1 MIDRRKIPNEK
12 QKILWN
18 RSKQINLQAK
28 DQYFSLL
35 LREQISQ
42 FAFFFCQKSCKYI
55 PMWKRMDTT
64 WPIFFEE
71 KSVVILISILSPRIS
86 LFCIKTK
93 TTDSPMREKNS
104 KNLKVFYFYCSKICE
119 IISLKGQEFKRSQ

>member
-42 FAFFFCQKSCKYI
+42 FAFFFCQKYLQIYSNVKKNGYH
-55 PMWKRMDTT
+55 MAY
-64 WPIFFEE
+64 FFWR
-71 KSVVILISILSPRIS
+71 KVGGYSDINPLSAYFFILYQNKDDR
-86 LFCIKTK
+86 
-93 TTDSPMREKNS
+93 
-104 KNLKVFYFYCSKICE
+104 
-119 IISLKGQEFKRSQ
+119 